1 MTPPAW
7 LRPLQV
13 GCLLLPLLSAG
24 CQAEPLPSLQWP
36 VPSPP
41 AVEAG
46 QPRLWVAL
54 GARLG
59 ATASAPPLE
68 LRSAAGLLTLRD
80 ASGQRWQAQQLTLRW
95 QRLPR
100 SQPLQIRRLVAG
112 PFASFESAERSA
124 DQWRQLGVPVTLAQP
139 AEWEV
144 WAPPGSPVPRG
155 WSVRTVE
162 QRHTAAVQ
170 PVLQQSGQGLQRLVA
185 PVLIEAPGGLR
196 WQGGVYAGPFRLQ
209 GDAHGSWSL
218 VEQVPLER
226 YLEGVLPHEIGAGS
240 PPQALAAQAVL
251 ARTWSL
257 RNQHRYAADGYHLC
271 VTTQCQVYSDP
282 RQAGVP
288 VRDAIGRT
296 QGLVLSWQGQ
306 PIHAV
311 YHASNGGVAAGL
323 DEAWNA
329 APQPYLRPALDRL
342 TAPADAAALPQ
353 ASELASLLRGTEGF
367 VGADHPRF
375 RWSRW
380 LDRQQIAQALARQGL
395 QLGQVQRLVVLERG
409 PSGRVTAL
417 AIEGSGGRTVL
428 RLDAIRRTLRTLPS
442 TLFVLSQQGPGRW
455 LLQGGGFGHGVGL
468 SQAGAIDLGRR
479 GWSFTRILERY
490 YPGARLQPLPP
501 PAPPALGGDP

>member
-1 MTPPAW
+1 
-7 LRPLQV
+7 
-13 GCLLLPLLSAG
+13 
-24 CQAEPLPSLQWP
+24 
-36 VPSPP
+36 
-41 AVEAG
+41 
-46 QPRLWVAL
+46 
-54 GARLG
+54 
-59 ATASAPPLE
+59 
-68 LRSAAGLLTLRD
+68 
-80 ASGQRWQAQQLTLRW
+80 
-95 QRLPR
+95 
-100 SQPLQIRRLVAG
+100 
-112 PFASFESAERSA
+112 
-124 DQWRQLGVPVTLAQP
+124 
-139 AEWEV
+139 
-144 WAPPGSPVPRG
+144 
-155 WSVRTVE
+155 
-162 QRHTAAVQ
+162 
-170 PVLQQSGQGLQRLVA
+170 VLQQSGQGLQRLVA

-296 QGLVLSWQGQ
+296 HGLVLSWQGQ